1 MEIMDYKS
9 FYEQAGARNGWDF
22 GNVRVE
28 SEGEAWNYAR
38 EVASRC
44 GATDALLDIGTGGGE
59 LLLGLSGAA
68 RALVGIDRAAS
79 MVETA
84 KRNAAR
90 AGAGNVRFLRMDS
103 DRLRFPDGSFDIVC
117 CRHAPFRASEIARV
131 LMPGGVFMTQQVGE
145 GDKRNLA
152 QAFGRG
158 QHDGASPG
166 AMLRGNL
173 AALRAAG
180 FSELQSSLYDATEYY
195 ATPQDLIFLLKH
207 APIIPDFGE
216 QEEDFAILRRFAAEY
231 GTERGIRTNS
241 ERSLII
247 ARKPI

>member
-1 MEIMDYKS
+1 MET
-9 FYEQAGARNGWDF
+9 
-22 GNVRVE
+22 
-28 SEGEAWNYAR
+28 EGEAWDYAR
-38 EVASRC
+38 EVGPFGKA
-44 GATDALLDIGTGGGE
+44 DALLDIGTGGGE

-68 RALVGIDRAAS
+68 RVLVGIDHAAS

-84 KRNAAR
+84 KRNAER

-103 DRLRFPDGSFDIVC
+103 DRLRFADGSFDLVC

-131 LMPGGVFMTQQVGE
+131 LKPGGAFVTQQVGE

-158 QHDGASPG
+158 QHHGADAG
-166 AMLRGNL
+166 ALLRGNL

-180 FSELQSSLYDATEYY
+180 FSELQADQYDATEYY

-207 APIIPDFGE
+207 APIIPGFGE
-216 QEEDFAILRRFAAEY
+216 QEADFAILRRFASEH
-231 GTERGIRTNS
+231 GTERGVARTRNG
-241 ERSLII
+241 R
-247 ARKPI
+247 